1 MRLHIGK
8 RAGVFKRRRRCYAS
22 AMKSTLT
29 LAAATLVLAASV
41 AFAQPPQG
49 SPAPPAGKGEQTPP
63 AAAPTGRNL
72 QVLPADIPQRNLM
85 NTMQAFT
92 AALGVNCSHCHVP
105 GNFRSD
111 DNPKKN
117 IARGMMR
124 MTWQLNNQILPA
136 IPGLSEPRV
145 SCTTCHR
152 GEAVPAT
159 ALPAAANATGATKQ

>member
-1 MRLHIGK
+1 
-8 RAGVFKRRRRCYAS
+8 
-22 AMKSTLT
+22 MKSTYT
-29 LAAATLVLAASV
+29 LAAATLVFAASV
-41 AFAQPPQG
+41 AFAQPPQEA
-49 SPAPPAGKGEQTPP
+49 PAAPPAKGEQAPGP
-63 AAAPTGRNL
+63 AAPSGRNL
-72 QVLPADIPQRNLM
+72 QVLPADIPQRNLI

-92 AALGVNCSHCHVP
+92 AALGVDCSHCHVP

-159 ALPAAANATGATKQ
+159 ALPAAAAATKQ